1 MRENVIYCIIRKIIG
16 IGLELGE
23 LYICSD
29 RDIYSYNIKIKYN
42 VFGFFCFLV

>member
-1 MRENVIYCIIRKIIG
+1 MRENVIYCIIRKI

-29 RDIYSYNIKIKYN
+29 RDIYSLKIKYN

>member
-1 MRENVIYCIIRKIIG
+1 MRENVIYCIIRKI

-29 RDIYSYNIKIKYN
+29 RDIYRYNLKIKYN
-42 VFGFFCFLV
+42 IFGFFCFLV